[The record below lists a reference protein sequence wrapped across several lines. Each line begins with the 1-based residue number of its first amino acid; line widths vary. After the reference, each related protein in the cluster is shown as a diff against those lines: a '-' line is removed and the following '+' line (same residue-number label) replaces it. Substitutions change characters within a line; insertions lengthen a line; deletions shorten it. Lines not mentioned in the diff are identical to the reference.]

1 MNWLAIIGFVAL
13 IALVLSVVVFVF
25 TLKRRVLHE
34 LPDGDYVVS
43 VMETRNIPR
52 GVATVFKI
60 EEPKE
65 FKGHTV
71 TIVKEKT
78 EDEQK

>member
-1 MNWLAIIGFVAL
+1 MNWLATIGFVAL
-13 IALVLSVVVFVF
+13 IALVLSVVMLVFI
-25 TLKRRVLHE
+25 LKRRGLRE

-43 VMETRNIPR
+43 VMETRNIPQ

-71 TIVKEKT
+71 TIVKERT
-78 EDEQK
+78 E